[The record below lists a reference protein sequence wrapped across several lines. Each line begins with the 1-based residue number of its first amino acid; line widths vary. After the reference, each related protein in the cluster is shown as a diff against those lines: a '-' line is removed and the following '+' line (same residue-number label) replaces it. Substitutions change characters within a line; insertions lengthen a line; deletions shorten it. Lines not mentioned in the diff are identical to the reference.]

1 MADEPK
7 GKKNAKARASAAA
20 EAVAS
25 GPVDMIALRRFP
37 AANVLR
43 PDEIEACCGGKAYF
57 AEGDAFEPP
66 RGCSPEAEPEPF
78 AMLDAFAAPN
88 EKAARSLEAPGT
100 RPGVD
105 EKGKSADEAIPP
117 FAKRA

>member
-57 AEGDAFEPP
+57 AEGDAF
-66 RGCSPEAEPEPF
+66 
-78 AMLDAFAAPN
+78 AAPN
-88 EKAARSLEAPGT
+88 EKAARSREAPGT